1 MYPDGSWRMAEPGD
15 SLLLKQNLQKSETIG
30 YPEDKAD
37 PIENRN
43 QSESEEY
50 VVRQWYEL
58 DQNIKAE
65 EKKIQNVFRE
75 ATNAQ
80 FKASELLENAEADK
94 TLIESDHLAA
104 LHEEYEESVR
114 NLRMAKSNQKAIKNI
129 SDESKNLANQSP
141 QNIEKKLPRL
151 RSKFESFMNEYDP
164 GYVLPTGSNSSSSK
178 KDDSAVLFIPTEDH
192 EQSTSNQTSTST
204 SSKSDNINLPPHQLP
219 IPYKSEP
226 FNCIILRDTLD
237 EVTGK
242 RRIVLEPGL
251 LFTHTDPDLRPYFK
265 NKELI
270 TCNGQLFR
278 IDSYVYFNIDF
289 QIASSHS
296 QGNFGSLEKGSLLR
310 FRLLDGNY
318 VTLYDLKSDDGRIDP
333 YTGNTVFSGQYA
345 IGKNELKMLQSSSLD
360 KMRILWRTGYEDY
373 DVYKIDFF
381 IDRLGC
387 LMDK

>member
-114 NLRMAKSNQKAIKNI
+114 NLRMAKSNQKAIKII

>member
-1 MYPDGSWRMAEPGD
+1 MAEPGD

-345 IGKNELKMLQSSSLD
+345 IGKNEIKMLQSSSLD

-381 IDRLGC
+381 IDRLEC
-387 LMDK
+387 LMNK